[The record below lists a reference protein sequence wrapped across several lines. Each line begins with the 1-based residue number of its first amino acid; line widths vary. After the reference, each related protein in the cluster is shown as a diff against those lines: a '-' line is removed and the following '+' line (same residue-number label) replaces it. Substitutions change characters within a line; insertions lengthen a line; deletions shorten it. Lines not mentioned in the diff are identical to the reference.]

1 MVPKN
6 KFKGVWVVPI
16 KYSEGCN
23 GLNCIFKIYLPFQR
37 YLEECV
43 SDPSFGNLNLFSVS
57 KLEKLADDGA
67 TQHPPFA
74 RINTPLVT
82 H

>member
-1 MVPKN
+1 MCGWSQSN
-6 KFKGVWVVPI
+6 ISWFKMTSIVSAFTG
-16 KYSEGCN
+16 
-23 GLNCIFKIYLPFQR
+23 FRFQR
-37 YLEECV
+37 YPEECV

-74 RINTPLVT
+74 RINTPLVNPT
-82 H
+82 ER